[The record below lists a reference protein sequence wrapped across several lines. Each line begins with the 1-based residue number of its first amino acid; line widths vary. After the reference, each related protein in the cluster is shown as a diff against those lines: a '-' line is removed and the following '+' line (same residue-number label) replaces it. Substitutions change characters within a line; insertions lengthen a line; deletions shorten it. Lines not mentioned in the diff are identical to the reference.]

1 MGNHIILTE
10 NKKRLKIDFEAFNFS
25 KGGKNM
31 ENLELQT
38 TFNTDTIDTLVEDGV
53 VENVEEVADNG
64 NENE

>member
-1 MGNHIILTE
+1 MI
-10 NKKRLKIDFEAFNFS
+10 FS

-31 ENLELQT
+31 ENVELQT
-38 TFNTDTIDTLVEDGV
+38 TFNMDTIEVLVEDGV